1 MKNIFQKK
9 HELWLQIL
17 FGAFALPKGE
27 IFDTLYDFSLIEFRH
42 LKWLAK
48 EIIKNKDD
56 IDFDRENVD
65 IKALSLHELLD
76 KLIDSLLAVEIYYKD
91 SELFNRIKNDEKF
104 MLEKLRSFKKS
115 EDFEITAFNKS
126 MKYPGKDLD
135 KTSIDALTLFLFE
148 ETYKEYEL
156 ILVYL
161 YSALHTDNV
170 KLYSIYE
177 DLIYESM
184 YHLKNFGV
192 MQSKMGLLSL
202 PRVVMEEVYK
212 FEDLKKFLLDGI
224 EEEKG
229 AKEQC
234 RALAAAVKD
243 EELSSFFEFIN
254 NQEDY
259 HIKLMEE
266 ALQIID

>member
-1 MKNIFQKK
+1 MQEIFQKK

-17 FGAFALPKGE
+17 FGAFSLPKGE
-27 IFDTLYDFSLIEFRH
+27 IFDCLYDFSLIEFRH
-42 LKWLAK
+42 LKWIAK
-48 EIIKNKDD
+48 EMDD
-56 IDFDRENVD
+56 FDFDRENID
-65 IKALSLHELLD
+65 LKAQSLHELLD
-76 KLIDSLLAVEIYYKD
+76 RLIDSLLAIELYYKNND
-91 SELFNRIKNDEKF
+91 LFDRIKNDERY
-104 MLEKLRSFKKS
+104 MLQKLRSFKRLD
-115 EDFEITAFNKS
+115 DFKITAFDKS
-126 MKYPGKDLD
+126 MKIEGKNLE
-135 KTSIDALTLFLFE
+135 KSSLDALILFLFE
-148 ETYKEYEL
+148 EIYKEYEL
-156 ILVYL
+156 ILVYF
-161 YSALHTDNV
+161 YSSFKTDDS

-184 YHLKNFGV
+184 FHLKSFATI
-192 MQSKMGLLSL
+192 QAKLGLLSL

-212 FEDLKKFLLDGI
+212 FDDLKQFLLDGI

-234 RALAAAVKD
+234 KALAAAVKD

-266 ALQIID
+266 ALEHIS